1 MIRYATLGI
10 AAVCINCLVSAWGA
24 DGNVLISDNCKHR
37 RFTVIVEQNKLIP
50 GLGSASYHWE

>member
-1 MIRYATLGI
+1 MVRHATLGI
-10 AAVCINCLVSAWGA
+10 AAVIIPSCSCLGA

-50 GLGSASYHWE
+50 GLGSASYQWE